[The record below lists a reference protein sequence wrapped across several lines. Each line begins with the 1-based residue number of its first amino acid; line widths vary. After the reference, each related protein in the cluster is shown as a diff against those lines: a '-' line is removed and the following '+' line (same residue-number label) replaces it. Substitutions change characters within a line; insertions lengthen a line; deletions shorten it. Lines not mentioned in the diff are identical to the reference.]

1 MRILSVLPLTLLA
14 ACATQPERMPPMIG
28 TDVPGTVLPSEGIES
43 IRYSENIKA
52 YNVGRYVD
60 PNNRRV
66 MHDAHIVYRVETTA
80 KWNLH
85 PNPGPQ
91 LASGPVTHIVDPA
104 RREAPLNDEI
114 IAEVHRQKA
123 ATQALLEQSARLNQT
138 LQHLSSAAE
147 TSQRVTEQNAQL
159 QQELNK
165 TKLRLEAL
173 ETDRQKTPGQ
183 AQQPKPANED
193 W

>member
-1 MRILSVLPLTLLA
+1 MRILALLPLALLA
-14 ACATQPERMPPMIG
+14 ACATQSERMPPMIG
-28 TDVPGTVLPSEGIES
+28 TAIPGTMLPSEGLES
-43 IRYSENIKA
+43 VRYSENIKA

-85 PNPGPQ
+85 PNPGAQ
-91 LASGPVTHIVDPA
+91 VSSGPAAQTVDPA

-114 IAEVHRQKA
+114 ISEVNRQKA

-147 TSQRVTEQNAQL
+147 TSQRVSEQNAQL

-173 ETDRQKTPGQ
+173 ESGRQNTPGQ
-183 AQQPKPANED
+183 TPQTKPANDD